1 MNRQDKPKI
10 TREKTAIMT
19 SSKAAHDRNTPE
31 WQLLHPEADDEDT
44 RRLNIR
50 DWLYSVGTPM
60 VRTEY
65 STSVGPADI
74 YLPNRRVMIE
84 VKQKGKAVPDNT
96 NYGSRRGETP
106 LEQVA
111 RYISVEKPNEI
122 RGLDANEDDV
132 NLPWLGVVTD
142 SEVWHIFE
150 LTDTGLVPLIEWK
163 GRRLDSVSVHALKKL
178 LVDRKVGKEW
188 APDNPTE
195 IFREVLGVLSDTYE
209 TEKDV
214 RDVVTQRELW
224 YRQLRI
230 SGNQP
235 DESHKDELFVLHT
248 LLIAISTKISEM
260 YGNTDIRYGFAS
272 WVKKTKWLSYVDG
285 VIRQYNWKQTTGDT
299 LRAIYMGL
307 VDKKDRHIYGEYY
320 TPDWLAEKI
329 CLEVI
334 DDAYIE
340 RWVRTGNSE
349 DERRRLGGV
358 MDPTCGSGT
367 FLYHAVRRIAGSKP
381 VRDATMTNRDL
392 TDMITSMVYGIDI
405 HPVAVAMA
413 KANVLRALPDK
424 PGRPLH
430 IYQGDSLQITRNA
443 DDDNQQKINELE
455 NHVFSIRS
463 RKGVEIRFP
472 LEFIQSEDFD
482 SKMHRFVQAAVAG
495 KKLPARVDDGI
506 DDGRKPILKK
516 AFDTLKE
523 VCKEEGNDVWAWYV
537 INQAGVYLLQQR
549 ASRIVANPP
558 WVRMS
563 SIQDVTRKDET
574 IRLAK
579 KLNLWTGGKNATGF
593 NIASLFV
600 IQCREMYGVRKDI
613 KAGWVLPDA
622 AMRGGGNWSEYIAQ
636 TEPSVVYD
644 LGSLAFPEHSKACVN
659 IFGTARKKPLRLE
672 LRSEERVPDQSETWD
687 VVRKKTE
694 FVPIKQYKIKKS
706 EWYKGTR
713 PMARQGANIG
723 PSCLVIL
730 NDDYTKNANTIAAT
744 TRRSIHGVWKGM
756 TFPVEVPRR
765 YVRECLFSKEG
776 LFPYVIGR
784 PRMVILPID
793 NKGCFLDARNNIR
806 WWRDAC
812 DKYAAN
818 KGLGDT
824 TATTLEAHINHNQKL
839 GKQFPLSKNMVVYNR
854 AGSNLYAARLDP
866 PMIIDSELC
875 RVPTNSKN
883 EALFLTAILNADC
896 LAERFRQTR
905 KSDRHFQT
913 YFWGEVPIPR
923 YDSKSKDHVRLA
935 KLALCAEHV
944 ASHIPTP
951 TYVGIKQSLTDDGV
965 SQDIDVVVSRIMKKA
980 YGTRATNH

>member
-1 MNRQDKPKI
+1 MIASNGI
-10 TREKTAIMT
+10 GG
-19 SSKAAHDRNTPE
+19 SGGRNTPE
-31 WQLLHPEADDEDT
+31 WRLLHPLADDEDT

-60 VRTEY
+60 VRTQY
-65 STSVGPADI
+65 PTKVGPADI

-84 VKQKGKAVPDNT
+84 VKQKGKAVPDHT

-122 RGLDANEDDV
+122 RGLDADEDDV
-132 NLPWLGVVTD
+132 KLPWLGVITD
-142 SEVWHIFE
+142 SELWHVFE
-150 LTDTGLVPLIEWK
+150 LTDAGLVPLIEWK
-163 GRRLDSVSVHALKKL
+163 GRRLDGTNIRALRKL
-178 LVDRKVGKEW
+178 LVGRKVGKEW
-188 APDNPTE
+188 APDDPTE
-195 IFREVLGVLSDTYE
+195 IFREVLKVLSDTYDA
-209 TEKDV
+209 EKDV

-224 YRQLRI
+224 FRQLRI

-235 DESHKDELFVLHT
+235 DEEHKDELFVLHT

-272 WVKKTKWLSYVDG
+272 WVKKTGWLQYLDKI
-285 VIRQYNWKQTTGDT
+285 IRQYNWKQTTGDT
-299 LRAIYMGL
+299 LRAVYMGL
-307 VDKKDRHIYGEYY
+307 VDKRDRHIYGEYY

-329 CLEVI
+329 CLDVI
-334 DDAYIE
+334 DDAYI
-340 RWVRTGNSE
+340 RKWIRTRGDGSK
-349 DERRRLGGV
+349 RRRPGGV

-367 FLYHAVRRIAGSKP
+367 FLYHAVRRIADSKP
-381 VRDATMTNRDL
+381 VRDADMTGRDL

-413 KANVLRALPDK
+413 KANVLRALPDRPEK
-424 PGRPLH
+424 PLH
-430 IYQGDSLQITRNA
+430 IYQGDSLQIARNV
-443 DDDNQQKINELE
+443 DDDGQQKINELE

-463 RKGVEIRFP
+463 RNGVEIRLP
-472 LEFIQSEDFD
+472 LEFIQSGDFD
-482 SKMHRFVQAAVAG
+482 SKMHRFARAAAAG
-495 KKLPARVDDGI
+495 KRMPARVDEGI
-506 DDGRKPILKK
+506 EGGRKPILRG
-516 AFDTLKE
+516 AFDTLRE
-523 VCKEEGNDVWAWYV
+523 VCREEGNDVWAWYV
-537 INQAGVYLLQQR
+537 INQAGVYLLQHNV
-549 ASRIVANPP
+549 SRIVANPP

-563 SIQDVTRKDET
+563 SIQDAARKDET

-600 IQCREMYGVRKDI
+600 IQCTEMYGVEKDVRS
-613 KAGWVLPDA
+613 GWVLPDA
-622 AMRGGGNWSEYIAQ
+622 AMRGGGNWTGYIAQ
-636 TEPSVVYD
+636 TKPPVVYD

-659 IFGTARKKPLRLE
+659 VFGVAGKKPLQLE
-672 LRSEERVPDQSETWD
+672 LLGGERAPDQSEGWSA
-687 VVRKKTE
+687 VCKKTR
-694 FVPIKQYKIKKS
+694 FVPMRQYKIKKS
-706 EWYKGTR
+706 EWYRGAR
-713 PMARQGANIG
+713 PIARQGANIG

-730 NDDYTKNANTIAAT
+730 NDGYKKKAGMITAT

-756 TFPVEVPRR
+756 TFPVEVPSR

-784 PRMVILPID
+784 PRMVVLPID
-793 NKGCFLDARNNIR
+793 NRGGFMDARNGIR

-818 KGLGDT
+818 RGLGGT
-824 TATTLEAHINHNQKL
+824 TATTLEAHLDHNQKL
-839 GKQFPLSKNMVVYNR
+839 SKQFPLSENMVVYNR

-875 RVPTNSKN
+875 RVQTNSKS
-883 EALFLTAILNADC
+883 EALFLTAMLNADC

-923 YDSKSKDHVRLA
+923 YDPKNKDHARLT
-935 KLALCAEHV
+935 KLALRAERVSCSAH
-944 ASHIPTP
+944 PP
-951 TYVGIKQSLTDDGV
+951 TYAGIKQALMDDGV
-965 SQDIDVVVSRIMKKA
+965 GRDVDDVVSRIMKRA
-980 YGTRATNH
+980 YGTKVTSR